1 MEEIRTEII
10 EETAIEAAESVV
22 EGGGLGLGVKLG
34 IGLGGAALIG
44 FAVYKLGKFVKS
56 KKDAKK
62 EAEEAGEDS
71 VEESVEEAK

>member
-1 MEEIRTEII
+1 MEEIRTEIM
-10 EETAIEAAESVV
+10 EEAAMDVAESVV
-22 EGGGLGLGVKLG
+22 ETGGLDLGVKIG

-44 FAVYKLGKFVKS
+44 FAAYKLGKFVKS

-62 EAEEAGEDS
+62 AAEEAEVDS

>member
-10 EETAIEAAESVV
+10 EETAMDVAESVV
-22 EGGGLGLGVKLG
+22 EGGGLGLGAKAG
-34 IGLGGAALIG
+34 IIVGVVTLAGLAAYGITT
-44 FAVYKLGKFVKS
+44 FVK
-56 KKDAKK
+56 KKKNAKN